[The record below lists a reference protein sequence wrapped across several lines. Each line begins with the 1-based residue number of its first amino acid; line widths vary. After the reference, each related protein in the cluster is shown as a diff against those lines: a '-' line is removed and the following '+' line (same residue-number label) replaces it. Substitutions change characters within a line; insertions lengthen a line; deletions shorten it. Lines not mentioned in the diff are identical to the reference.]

1 MKKLVRDLLRSNW
14 FQRAVGSLTAV
25 FLRLV
30 WRTNRFSFDPPDVY
44 EIVEPQ
50 MPAIFAFWHGQHF
63 LTPFVKT
70 KESQRVKVLIS
81 RHRDGEYNAIAAE
94 RLGIGT
100 IRGSGDH
107 GSAFHRKG
115 GVGAFKEMVRALE
128 QGYNVAL
135 TADVPKRSRIAGL
148 GIIML
153 ARESGRPIMPF
164 AMVTSRYWRLKNW
177 DRTTINLPFGRGA
190 LVGGEI
196 IMVPADADARGH
208 GRIAR
213 AAGGDAERRD
223 GARLCAGRPSRRG
236 RPMANVL
243 PMTLR
248 VYRRL
253 SSVAVPLAPALIKRR
268 LKQGKEDPA
277 RVGERRGMSADAR
290 PHGPLV
296 WIYGASVGEVLAAA
310 ALIEKLR
317 ALNIR
322 ILLTS
327 GTVTSAAIV
336 AKRFPPDIIHQYVPY
351 DSPRYVARFLD
362 HWRPSLALFIESDLW
377 PNLILSSAA
386 RRLPMVLIN
395 GRMSHRS
402 FPRWRRVSG
411 TISALL
417 GQFDVCLAQSRV
429 DAERFACSAAAMSWS
444 PAI

>member
-1 MKKLVRDLLRSNW
+1 MKKLIRDVLRSSW
-14 FQRAVGSLTAV
+14 FQRAVGSLTAA

-30 WRTNRFSFDPPDVY
+30 WRTNRFSFDPPNVY

-63 LTPFVKT
+63 ITPFVKT

-177 DRTTINLPFGRGA
+177 DRTTINLPFSRGA

-196 IMVPADADARGH
+196 IMVPADADAEKMEELRV
-208 GRIAR
+208 RLEESLNDATMR
-213 AAGGDAERRD
+213 AYAQV
-223 GARLCAGRPSRRG
+223 GRPKG
-236 RPMANVL
+236 A
-243 PMTLR
+243 
-248 VYRRL
+248 
-253 SSVAVPLAPALIKRR
+253 
-268 LKQGKEDPA
+268 
-277 RVGERRGMSADAR
+277 
-290 PHGPLV
+290 PHG
-296 WIYGASVGEVLAAA
+296 
-310 ALIEKLR
+310 
-317 ALNIR
+317 
-322 ILLTS
+322 
-327 GTVTSAAIV
+327 
-336 AKRFPPDIIHQYVPY
+336 
-351 DSPRYVARFLD
+351 
-362 HWRPSLALFIESDLW
+362 
-377 PNLILSSAA
+377 
-386 RRLPMVLIN
+386 
-395 GRMSHRS
+395 
-402 FPRWRRVSG
+402 
-411 TISALL
+411 
-417 GQFDVCLAQSRV
+417 
-429 DAERFACSAAAMSWS
+429 
-444 PAI
+444 